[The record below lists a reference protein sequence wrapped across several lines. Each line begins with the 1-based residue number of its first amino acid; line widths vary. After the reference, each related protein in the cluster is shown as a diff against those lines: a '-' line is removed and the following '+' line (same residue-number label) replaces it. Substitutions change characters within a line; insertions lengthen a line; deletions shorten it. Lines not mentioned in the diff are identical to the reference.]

1 MVLRSYFLINVSGDL
16 KQEDFDEK
24 ILKLEEN
31 FEVDFVDPVIGDY
44 DLVVMIETSS
54 SIEEVARKIE
64 ELPWVSELK
73 ILKTISPAQ
82 KHRASKK
89 ELLNLLVNGA

>member
-1 MVLRSYFLINVSGDL
+1 
-16 KQEDFDEK
+16 
-24 ILKLEEN
+24 
-31 FEVDFVDPVIGDY
+31 
-44 DLVVMIETSS
+44 MIETSS